1 MAGTGSSPLQRDPF
15 LADAQRNYPHAF
27 FSISDKYIP
36 STMKEMF
43 RWAQYVFTI
52 NPIFSQIIRKISG
65 YVTTDLV
72 YNCRNSESE
81 KLWRTMLDRTLKYK
95 RVEMT
100 LLLDL
105 FTYGNAFTRFIYPKQ
120 RILECE
126 KCKNK
131 HMIQDVD
138 YTFEGYRFSG
148 KCKKCGTKGQMNAF
162 DRPLRNRTMIK
173 MVRIDPRYI
182 QPVYEPITGSVEY
195 LYSVPKALASRI
207 REGSKRKKKIRVIL
221 ENVPLEVIKAVE
233 KGHLIKFPQDA
244 IYHLKFDSISRDD
257 NSFGEL
263 PFLPA
268 FKMIWLY
275 HTLWRAQEAVSLEH
289 VLPWTILSP
298 TTTAGGND
306 PVYNV
311 NLSKWKSFMNEAIT
325 RWRRDPN
332 FVALSPFA
340 VQPVNLRGDAKALD
354 NWQGL
359 DHLKTV
365 VAAAMGVPE
374 SFLFGGMT
382 YSGGS
387 VELRVLENDFR
398 NIILQ
403 LDTMMREFTIPKIAR
418 YFNFPKDDIHHE
430 DFKMAD
436 DVQQRQML
444 ISMHQM
450 GSVSQKTVLDEFG
463 YDPEKEQR
471 RMEQELEE
479 RARLQREIQLK
490 DAETQAETYK
500 IQAKAEYEAQQI
512 MQTGQDPD
520 EVGEQQETAPI
531 GNQGLRFMSNPD
543 VLKMQ
548 AKNFMA
554 TRTPRMQQYE
564 LDQIRATNPEFARAI
579 ENEIKSAKGLVDKI
593 KPLPDQKPPRRGP
606 GKAAI

>member
-1 MAGTGSSPLQRDPF
+1 MAGTGSSSLQRDPF

-52 NPIFSQIIRKISG
+52 NPQFAQIIRKMAG
-65 YVTTDLV
+65 YVTTDLI
-72 YNCRNSESE
+72 YSCRSPDSE

-95 RVEMT
+95 NMEMN

-105 FTYGNAFTRFIYPKQ
+105 FTYGNGFCRFIYPKQ
-120 RILECE
+120 RVLECQ

-131 HMIQDVD
+131 QLIGDVD
-138 YTFEGYRFSG
+138 YSFEGFRFNG
-148 KCKKCGTKGQMNAF
+148 KCDKCGREGQMNAY
-162 DRPLRNRTMIK
+162 DRPLRNRTMLK
-173 MVRIDPRYI
+173 LVRIDPRYI
-182 QPVYEPITGSVEY
+182 QPIYEPITSSVEY

-207 REGSKRKKKIRVIL
+207 REGSKREKKIRVIL
-221 ENVPLEVIKAVE
+221 ENVPLEVIAAVE

-244 IYHLKFDSISRDD
+244 IYHLKYDSISRDD
-257 NSFGEL
+257 NSFGDV

-289 VLPWTILSP
+289 VLPWTLLSP
-298 TTTAGGND
+298 TTTAGGQD

-311 NLSKWKSFMNEAIT
+311 NLAKWKSFMSEAIL

-340 VQPVNLRGDAKALD
+340 VQPVNIRGDAKSLD

-359 DHLKTV
+359 EHLKGV
-365 VAAAMGVPE
+365 ISAAMGVPE
-374 SFLFGGMT
+374 SFLYGGAT

-403 LDTMMREFTIPKIAR
+403 LDNMLREFTIPKIAR
-418 YFNFPKDDIHHE
+418 YFNFPKDDIRHE

-450 GSVSQKTVLDEFG
+450 GVVSQKTVLDEFG
-463 YDPEKEQR
+463 YDPAEEQL
-471 RMEQELEE
+471 RMEKELEE
-479 RARLQREIQLK
+479 RSRLQREIQLK
-490 DAETQAETYK
+490 DAETQAEALK
-500 IQAKAEYEAQQI
+500 IQAKAQYEANQI
-512 MQTGQDPD
+512 MQTGKAPD
-520 EVGEQQETAPI
+520 DNEEEEQVPF
-531 GNQGLRFMSNPD
+531 GNQGLTYLTNPD
-543 VLKMQ
+543 VIRMQ
-548 AKNFMA
+548 ARNFMA
-554 TRTPRMQQYE
+554 TRTPVQREYE
-564 LDQIRATNPEFARAI
+564 LSQIRRSNPDYAKAI
-579 ENEIKSAKGLVDKI
+579 ENEMRQAQSGIDKV
-593 KPLPDQKPPRRGP
+593 KPLPEQKPPRRDAS
-606 GKAAI
+606 KSVI

>member
-1 MAGTGSSPLQRDPF
+1 MSGEGSSTQRDPF
-15 LADAQRNYPHAF
+15 LADAQSNYPHAF

-52 NPIFSQIIRKISG
+52 NPMFAQIVRKMSG

-72 YNCRNSESE
+72 YSCRNSDSE
-81 KLWRTMLDRTLKYK
+81 QLWRTMLDRTLKYK

-105 FTYGNAFTRFIYPKQ
+105 FTYGNSFVRFIYPKQ
-120 RILECE
+120 RILECTT
-126 KCKNK
+126 CKNK
-131 HMIQDVD
+131 HMIRDVD
-138 YTFEGYRFSG
+138 YSFEGFRFNG
-148 KCKKCGTKGQMNAF
+148 KCAKCGRKGQMNAY

-182 QPVYEPITGSVEY
+182 QPVFEPITGSVEY

-207 REGSKRKKKIRVIL
+207 REGSKREKKIRVIL
-221 ENVPLEVIKAVE
+221 ENVPLEVIEAVE

-244 IYHLKFDSISRDD
+244 IYHLKYDSISRDD
-257 NSFGEL
+257 NSMGDV

-289 VLPWTILSP
+289 ILPWTLLSP
-298 TTTAGGND
+298 TTTAGGQD
-306 PVYNV
+306 PIYNI
-311 NLSKWKSFMNEAIT
+311 NLSKWKSFMNEAIM

-354 NWQGL
+354 NWEGL

-365 VAAAMGVPE
+365 ISAAMGVPE
-374 SFLFGGMT
+374 SFLFGGAT

-403 LDTMMREFTIPKIAR
+403 LDNMLREFTIPKIAR
-418 YFNFPKDDIHHE
+418 YFNFPKDDIHHK

-436 DVQQRQML
+436 DVAQRQML

-450 GSVSQKTVLDEFG
+450 GVVSQKSVLDEFG
-463 YDPEKEQR
+463 FDPEMEQR
-471 RMEQELEE
+471 RMEVELEE
-479 RARLQREIQLK
+479 RSRLQREIQLK
-490 DAETQAETYK
+490 DAETQAETMK
-500 IQAKAEYEAQQI
+500 IQAKAQFEANQI
-512 MQTGQDPD
+512 MQTGIDPNEAND
-520 EVGEQQETAPI
+520 PEEGTPF
-531 GNQGLRFMSNPD
+531 GNQGLTYLTNPD
-543 VLKMQ
+543 VIRMQ
-548 AKNFMA
+548 ARNFMA
-554 TRTPRMQQYE
+554 TRTPQQREYE
-564 LDQIRATNPEFARAI
+564 LTQIRRTNPEYAKAI
-579 ENEIKSAKGLVDKI
+579 EGELSNAQNGMSKI
-593 KPLPDQKPPRRGP
+593 KPLPEKAPPRRGP
-606 GKAAI
+606 DKAAI

>member
-1 MAGTGSSPLQRDPF
+1 MAGTGSSSLQRDPF

-52 NPIFSQIIRKISG
+52 NPMFAQIVRKMSG

-72 YNCRNSESE
+72 YSCRNTDSEQ
-81 KLWRTMLDRTLKYK
+81 LWRTMLERTLKYK

-105 FTYGNAFTRFIYPKQ
+105 FTYGNAFVRFIYPKQ
-120 RILECE
+120 RVLECAS
-126 KCKNK
+126 CKNK
-131 HMIQDVD
+131 HMIRDVD
-138 YTFEGYRFSG
+138 YSFEGYRFSG
-148 KCKKCGTKGQMNAF
+148 KCTKCGRDGQMNAY

-182 QPVYEPITGSVEY
+182 QPVFEPITGSVEY

-207 REGSKRKKKIRVIL
+207 REGSKREKKIRVIL
-221 ENVPLEVIKAVE
+221 ENTPLEVIEAVE

-244 IYHLKFDSISRDD
+244 IYHLKYDSISRDD
-257 NSFGEL
+257 NSFGDV

-289 VLPWTILSP
+289 VLPWMLLSP
-298 TTTAGGND
+298 TTTAGGSD

-311 NLSKWKSFMNEAIT
+311 NLGKWKSFMNEAIL

-354 NWQGL
+354 NWEGL

-365 VAAAMGVPE
+365 ISAAMGVPE
-374 SFLFGGMT
+374 SFLFGGAT

-403 LDTMMREFTIPKIAR
+403 LDNMLREFTIPKIAR
-418 YFNFPKDDIHHE
+418 YFNFPKDDIHHK

-436 DVQQRQML
+436 DVAQRQML

-450 GSVSQKTVLDEFG
+450 GVVSQKSVLDEFG
-463 YDPEKEQR
+463 FDPAMEQR
-471 RMEQELEE
+471 RMEKELEE
-479 RARLQREIQLK
+479 RSRLQREIQLK
-490 DAETQAETYK
+490 DAETQAEIQK
-500 IQAKAEYEAQQI
+500 IMAKAQYEANQI
-512 MQTGQDPD
+512 MQTGMDP
-520 EVGEQQETAPI
+520 EEEQNPEGAPF
-531 GNQGLRFMSNPD
+531 GNQGLTYQTNPD
-543 VLKMQ
+543 VIRMQ
-548 AKNFMA
+548 AKNFLA
-554 TRTPRMQQYE
+554 TRTPQQRAYE
-564 LDQIRATNPEFARAI
+564 LTQIRNTNPDFARAI
-579 ENEIKSAKGLVDKI
+579 ENELRTAETGMGKI
-593 KPLPDQKPPRRGP
+593 KALPDKAPPRRGP
-606 GKAAI
+606 EKAVI